1 MKCNYCIN
9 SEKFRWLLL
18 HVQMIAGVGLLVVI
32 YPFQETKLVG
42 YLLYS
47 AYSTVASIQLY
58 SSAEHQQ

>member
-1 MKCNYCIN
+1 MVTLTCTNDC
-9 SEKFRWLLL
+9 RCWT
-18 HVQMIAGVGLLVVI
+18 VGI
-32 YPFQETKLVG
+32 YIPFQETKLVG